1 MGFFAKLFSSQSQ
14 TQTPAPKPSPTA
26 AVAVAP
32 ENPPSPA
39 PAPLHSPPSAPVKDL
54 GDADRQVLA
63 NSFSDLLLDAG
74 AQNKLPPNEAE
85 RSIIRELEQ
94 LMVGDIPDSAVP
106 RLPEVAMVLMKEL
119 ADENVSQ
126 ERILDQMK
134 HDPAIASEVLRM
146 SNSPLF
152 HVGHEQVE
160 NLDRAVQLLGF
171 NTLRTVINAVL
182 LKRMMN
188 IPPIY
193 FKMYG
198 QYLWKHSVD
207 CAQACQALSKQSG
220 VADPFNAYIVGLLHD
235 VGKLVIFRLLIDTLR
250 KNPDLNPRGGV
261 FSKIVSENSM
271 RLSVK
276 LARQWDMPHYLLQ
289 AFEEQIGEK
298 PYAEC
303 SAYGFILKQANTVAE
318 FKLIAE
324 MTAKNQAKLD
334 ELIEQYCIPLYL
346 LQTAF
351 PKETAALLALPEA

>member
-1 MGFFAKLFSSQSQ
+1 M
-14 TQTPAPKPSPTA
+14 PAP
-26 AVAVAP
+26 
-32 ENPPSPA
+32 PPAA
-39 PAPLHSPPSAPVKDL
+39 PAPQDL
-54 GDADRQVLA
+54 ADCNRQVLG
-63 NSFSDLLLDAG
+63 NSFSDLLLEADT
-74 AQNKLPPNEAE
+74 QDELPPNEAE
-85 RSIIRELEQ
+85 RAIIKELEQ
-94 LMVGDIPDSAVP
+94 FMMGDIPDSAVP

-152 HVGHEQVE
+152 RVGHEAVE
-160 NLDRAVQLLGF
+160 NLDRAVMLLGF

-250 KNPDLNPRGGV
+250 KNPDLNPRGSV
-261 FSKIVSENSM
+261 FSKIVSQHSM

-276 LARQWDMPHYLLQ
+276 MAKQWNMPHYLVL
-289 AFEEQIGEK
+289 AFEEQIGDK

-303 SAYGFILKQANTVAE
+303 SPYGFILRQANTVAE

-324 MTAKNQAKLD
+324 MTVKTQVKLD
-334 ELIEQYCIPLYL
+334 ELLEQYGVPVYL

-351 PKETAALLALPEA
+351 PKETAAWLAMPEAG